1 MVTLLKSRQFSE
13 VLTQEAGESAT
24 LLFPTVPKAV
34 PKNGSDTESES
45 KELQTQLHRA
55 YLKTEIKY
63 LTHGGDVTADLL
75 FPYPY
80 MG

>member
-1 MVTLLKSRQFSE
+1 MPQSGVRAHLSKNTHLGTLKVMVTLLKSRQFSE

-45 KELQTQLHRA
+45 KELQT
-55 YLKTEIKY
+55 
-63 LTHGGDVTADLL
+63 
-75 FPYPY
+75 
-80 MG
+80 